1 MANLAAMR
9 AALYS
14 SDLRERFE
22 AAEIMTAAGGIYTE
36 ASTIANHAQRAQW
49 AGKVMTNDRFSRASA
64 DTLTRVA
71 LGVNAGFQTNG
82 TGVDDA
88 AVEGFCVTALASP
101 AILNALLASA

>member
-22 AAEIMTAAGGIYTE
+22 AAEIMTAAGIYTE

-71 LGVNAGFQTNG
+71 LGVNAGFQANG

-101 AILNALLASA
+101 LILSALLASA